1 MSNLA
6 TYYHATNAK
15 DEVLNA
21 IMGSGKVR
29 YGFHMTPSKEIAR
42 NYGAHLIKITFEEDL
57 KCAHIGMIEKEGNH
71 NPLTGHGIEVVLK
84 DDAAIREFYMQLDDA
99 VVIH

>member
-1 MSNLA
+1 MMA

-21 IMGSGKVR
+21 IMGTGKIR
-29 YGFHMTPSKEIAR
+29 TGFHMTPSMEIAR
-42 NYGAHLIKITFEEDL
+42 NYGSSILAITFEEDL
-57 KCAHIGMIEKEGNH
+57 ENAHVGTIAKEGNH

-84 DDAAIREFYMQLDDA
+84 DEMAIREFYMKLWDA
-99 VVIH
+99 ELV

>member
-1 MSNLA
+1 MLT

-29 YGFHMTPSKEIAR
+29 YGFHMTPSKEIAL
-42 NYGAHLIKITFEEDL
+42 NYGSHLIEITFEEDL
-57 KCAHIGMIEKEGNH
+57 EKAHIGMIEKDGNH
-71 NPLTGHGIEVVLK
+71 NPLTGHGIEVVLQ
-84 DDAAIREFYMQLDDA
+84 DDAAIREFYMNLYDA
-99 VVIH
+99 EIVN